1 MQISPKLIA
10 AVFLL
15 QISVALVWGLV
26 IWQNLTFLF
35 PYFRYASAV
44 LCIMGLIIGW
54 LGGLKSKTITITTAV
69 LTIVSVAILLWKQAP
84 LDTWITGISSYAILS
99 MVIIL
104 IPTIAF
110 PITIGKYDRTL
121 LKFLIAK
128 AKTTRGIQRAFQ
140 IMAYVLGF
148 VGAFGG
154 IPLTYFST
162 KETANLVYEKK
173 EVAKAQ
179 VNGWLRGWLPGGLL
193 SPLTTPMAICIVAS
207 GSTWSEAALFLGIQ
221 SLLVFAVS
229 LTFFA
234 GPARPIDKS
243 KIPDLKKLPSLTGF
257 FAGAALLVI
266 LISLVPIYTGLN
278 PIWCLAVFALA
289 VSIVWLAAIGKA
301 RTGFAKIKMHLTKET
316 GSPAFSGMV
325 AMVYAVGLLGVAIE
339 QLPEALSAISTSIVA
354 VQNVVGPLGVLIFIA
369 LLHAPLA
376 YVGVNPLIISP
387 LLATAVTTAALPIN
401 PAFLLLA
408 LVAGNLW
415 GCSCVPLS
423 GAQILMASLIGDPNV
438 DSFKITRW
446 NLVYTIVVL
455 LLECL
460 SITVAYFLFYPS

>member
-1 MQISPKLIA
+1 MHISPKLIA

-15 QISVALVWGLV
+15 QVSVALIWGLV
-26 IWQNLTFLF
+26 IWQNLTFFF

-44 LCIMGLIIGW
+44 LCTLGLILGW
-54 LGGLKSKTITITTAV
+54 LGGQKSKTITITTAI

-84 LDTWITGISSYAILS
+84 LEIWITGVSSYAILN

-110 PITIGKYDRTL
+110 PITIGKYNKALFKL
-121 LKFLIAK
+121 LTAK
-128 AKTTRGIQRAFQ
+128 ANTTRGIQRAFQ
-140 IMAYVLGF
+140 VMAYILGF

-162 KETANLVYEKK
+162 EETANLVYEKE
-173 EVAKAQ
+173 EVARAQ

-207 GSTWSEAALFLGIQ
+207 GSTWSEAAPLLGIQ

-229 LTFFA
+229 LIFFA

-243 KIPDLKKLPSLTGF
+243 EIPDPEDLPSLTGF
-257 FAGAALLVI
+257 FMGAALLVV
-266 LISLVPIYTGLN
+266 LISFVPIYTGLN
-278 PIWCLAVFALA
+278 PVWCLAVFALL
-289 VSIVWLAAIGKA
+289 VSIIWLTVIGKVGS
-301 RTGFAKIKMHLTKET
+301 GFAKIKRHLTKET
-316 GSPAFSGMV
+316 GSPAISGMV
-325 AMVYAVGLLGVAIE
+325 AMVYAIGLLGVAIE
-339 QLPEALSAISTSIVA
+339 QLPEALSAISNWVAA
-354 VQNVVGPLGVLIFIA
+354 VQNAVGPLGVLLFIA
-369 LLHAPLA
+369 LIHIPLA
-376 YVGVNPLIISP
+376 YVGVVPLIVSP
-387 LLATAVTTAALPIN
+387 LLATAVATAALPID

-438 DSFKITRW
+438 NSFKMTRW
-446 NLVYTIVVL
+446 NLVYTMVVL

-460 SITVAYFLFYPS
+460 AITVAYFLFYPS